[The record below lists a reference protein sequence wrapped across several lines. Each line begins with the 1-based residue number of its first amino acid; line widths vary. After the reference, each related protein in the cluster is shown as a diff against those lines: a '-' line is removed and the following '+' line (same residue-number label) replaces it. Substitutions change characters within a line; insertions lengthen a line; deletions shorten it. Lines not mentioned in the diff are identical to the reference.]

1 MKTQNILMLCD
12 FACTTGFA
20 QVSHNIVEQL
30 FKEKDVKYKVDIIAI
45 NYFGDPNKWQTYYP
59 QIKLYP
65 AMINDKNKDPFGRQK
80 YLDFYMTGKYD
91 IVFILQDTFNL
102 TELCKTMKVGNKN
115 LVKDNQKVPKSILY
129 FPIDCIPKKE
139 WVNGVIGK
147 IDQAVVYTQYGYDEI
162 KKISSKIAS
171 KLHIAPH
178 GTNTKHF
185 HPLNEN
191 EINTFKQQYFNNKD
205 KKLIVNVNRN
215 QHRKDLPSTL
225 KAFKMYLEKYDV
237 PAMLYLHCMNEDVGH
252 NLHEVAAQLDLKK
265 DVDYMIPEK
274 LTDLKIVNL
283 IYNAADVVVTS
294 THGEGWGL
302 SITEAMATKTPV
314 IAHSVTSIP
323 EILEHGL
330 RGFMVKSNGTVFN
343 VLDNNR
349 ERPQID
355 LNDFVDTIE
364 YVLNP
369 DNQSIVTTKADIAYQ
384 YTQNNTW
391 DNLGPFWRDLFKNI

>member
-1 MKTQNILMLCD
+1 
-12 FACTTGFA
+12 
-20 QVSHNIVEQL
+20 
-30 FKEKDVKYKVDIIAI
+30 
-45 NYFGDPNKWQTYYP
+45 
-59 QIKLYP
+59 
-65 AMINDKNKDPFGRQK
+65 
-80 YLDFYMTGKYD
+80 
-91 IVFILQDTFNL
+91 
-102 TELCKTMKVGNKN
+102 
-115 LVKDNQKVPKSILY
+115 
-129 FPIDCIPKKE
+129 
-139 WVNGVIGK
+139 
-147 IDQAVVYTQYGYDEI
+147 
-162 KKISSKIAS
+162 
-171 KLHIAPH
+171 
-178 GTNTKHF
+178 
-185 HPLNEN
+185 
-191 EINTFKQQYFNNKD
+191 
-205 KKLIVNVNRN
+205 
-215 QHRKDLPSTL
+215 
-225 KAFKMYLEKYDV
+225 
-237 PAMLYLHCMNEDVGH
+237 
-252 NLHEVAAQLDLKK
+252 
-265 DVDYMIPEK
+265 MIPEK

-323 EILEHGL
+323 EILDHGL